1 MTIKE
6 LKPQL
11 LWESFYQL
19 TQVPRPSGKRKE
31 ISDFM
36 ATFGR
41 KLGLETIQDEI
52 GNVLI
57 RKPASAGMEGH
68 AGVILQAHLDMVPQ
82 KNADVK
88 HDFEKDPIDAY
99 IDGEWVTARGTTLG
113 ADDGIGVAAAMA
125 VLADN
130 TLVHPA
136 VEAFFTIDEE
146 TGMYGA
152 FDLKGG
158 VLKGTTLINL
168 DSETE
173 GELYIGCAGGLDA
186 NIEFDFVN
194 RVPVPEGDV
203 ALQIDLTGLKGG
215 HSGVDINLQR
225 ANANKLMVRF
235 LKDAIEDLE
244 ARLASIDGGNM
255 RNSIPREAHAVITV
269 PEEGVDDIMAMVED
283 FESLFI
289 QEYDGVE
296 EDIHFT
302 AKRVDL
308 PHGLLPEE
316 IQDALINAL
325 TVCPHGVYRMIPE
338 MPVIVETSNC
348 LSIIQTLDNKVLVI
362 CLLRSSVESR
372 KDELASVIESAFS
385 MAGAKVGFE
394 GGYPGWKPNVHSHIL
409 ETMKRVY
416 AATFGSEPR
425 VVTIHAGLEC
435 AILGRNYPQMDMIS
449 FGPTIKHPHSPDE
462 KVDIATVDKFYKLL
476 LATLKAL

>member
-1 MTIKE
+1 MKIQE

-11 LWESFYQL
+11 VWESFYRL
-19 TQVPRPSGKRKE
+19 TQIPRPSGKRKE

-36 ATFGR
+36 AAYGR
-41 KLGLETIQDEI
+41 SLGLETIQDEI

-57 RKPASAGMEGH
+57 RKPASVGLENH
-68 AGVILQAHLDMVPQ
+68 QGVILQAHLDMVPQ

-125 VLADN
+125 VLADKE
-130 TLVHPA
+130 LVHPP

-158 VLKGTTLINL
+158 VLKGHTLINL

-186 NIEFDFVN
+186 NIEFAFVN
-194 RVPVPEGDV
+194 RVPVPDGDV

-244 ARLASIDGGNM
+244 VRLASLEGGNM
-255 RNSIPREAHAVITV
+255 RNSIPRDAHAIITV
-269 PEEGVDDIMAMVED
+269 PAEGVDDVLQMVDD
-283 FESLFI
+283 FEDLFI
-289 QEYDGVE
+289 REYDGVE
-296 EDIHFT
+296 DDLHFT
-302 AKRVDL
+302 AKRVNL
-308 PHGLLPEE
+308 PHGLIPEE
-316 IQDALINAL
+316 IQDGLINAL
-325 TVCPHGVYRMIPE
+325 TICPHGVYRMIPE
-338 MPVIVETSNC
+338 MPDVVETSNC
-348 LSIIQTLDNKVLVI
+348 LSIIQTLDNKVLI
-362 CLLRSSVESR
+362 KCLIRSSVESR
-372 KDELASVIESAFS
+372 KDEMASIVESSFS
-385 MAGAKVGFE
+385 LAGAKIEFD
-394 GGYPGWKPNVHSHIL
+394 GGYPGWKPNVKSPVL
-409 ETMKRVY
+409 EIMKRVY
-416 AATFGSEPR
+416 AETFGSEPR

-435 AILGRNYPQMDMIS
+435 AILGRNYPGMDMIS

-462 KVDIATVDKFYKLL
+462 KVQIETVDKFYKLL
-476 LATLKAL
+476 VETLKAL

>member
-1 MTIKE
+1 MKIQD

-11 LWESFYQL
+11 VWDNFYRL

-36 ATFGR
+36 ASYGR
-41 KLGLETIQDEI
+41 SLGLETIQDEI

-57 RKPASAGMEGH
+57 RKPASSGMENRP
-68 AGVILQAHLDMVPQ
+68 GVILQAHLDMVPQ
-82 KNADVK
+82 KNAGVK
-88 HDFEKDPIDAY
+88 HDFETDPIDAY

-130 TLVHPA
+130 DLVHPA

-158 VLKGTTLINL
+158 VLKGQTLINL

-186 NIEFDFVN
+186 NIEFNFVN
-194 RVPVPEGDV
+194 RVPVPQGDV

-225 ANANKLMVRF
+225 ANANKLLVRF
-235 LKDAIEDLE
+235 LKDAIEDVE
-244 ARLASIDGGNM
+244 VRLASIDGGNM
-255 RNSIPREAHAVITV
+255 RNAIPRDAHAVITV
-269 PEEGVDDIMAMVED
+269 PAEGVDDVLRMVDD
-283 FESLFI
+283 FEDLFI
-289 QEYDGVE
+289 REFDGVE
-296 EDIHFT
+296 DDLHLT
-302 AKRVDL
+302 AKQVDL
-308 PHGLLPEE
+308 PHGLIPEE

-338 MPVIVETSNC
+338 MPDVVETSNC
-348 LSIIQTLDNKVLVI
+348 LSIIQTDGNKIAVK
-362 CLLRSSVESR
+362 CLIRSSVESR
-372 KDELASVIESAFS
+372 KDEMASIVESAFS
-385 MAGAKVGFE
+385 MAGAKIEFD
-394 GGYPGWKPNVHSHIL
+394 GGYPGWKPNVKSRIL
-409 ETMKRVY
+409 EIMKDVY
-416 AATFGSEPR
+416 AKTFGQQPR

-435 AILGRNYPQMDMIS
+435 AILGRNYPNMDMIS

-462 KVDIATVDKFYKLL
+462 KVQIATVDKFYHLL
-476 LATLKAL
+476 TETLKAL

>member
-1 MTIKE
+1 MKIQE

-11 LWESFYQL
+11 VWESFYRL
-19 TQVPRPSGKRKE
+19 TQIPRPSGKRKE

-36 ATFGR
+36 AAYGR
-41 KLGLETIQDEI
+41 SLGLETIQDEI

-57 RKPASAGMEGH
+57 RKPASVGLENH
-68 AGVILQAHLDMVPQ
+68 QGVILQAHLDMVPQ

-130 TLVHPA
+130 ELVHPP

-158 VLKGTTLINL
+158 VLKGHTLINL

-186 NIEFDFVN
+186 NIEFAFVN
-194 RVPVPEGDV
+194 RVPVPDGDV

-244 ARLASIDGGNM
+244 VRLASLEGGNM
-255 RNSIPREAHAVITV
+255 RNSIPRDAHAIITV
-269 PEEGVDDIMAMVED
+269 PAEGVDDVLQMVDD
-283 FESLFI
+283 FEDLFI
-289 QEYDGVE
+289 REYDGVE
-296 EDIHFT
+296 DDLHFT

-308 PHGLLPEE
+308 PHGLIPEE
-316 IQDALINAL
+316 IQDGLINAL

-338 MPVIVETSNC
+338 MPDVVETSNC
-348 LSIIQTLDNKVLVI
+348 LSIIQTLDNKVLI
-362 CLLRSSVESR
+362 KCLIRSSVESR
-372 KDELASVIESAFS
+372 KDEMASIVESSFLL
-385 MAGAKVGFE
+385 AGAKIEFD
-394 GGYPGWKPNVHSHIL
+394 GGYPGWKPNVKSPVL
-409 ETMKRVY
+409 EIMKRVY
-416 AATFGSEPR
+416 AETFGSEPR

-435 AILGRNYPQMDMIS
+435 AILGRNYPGMDMIS

-462 KVDIATVDKFYKLL
+462 KVQIETVDKFYKLL
-476 LATLKAL
+476 VETLKAL